1 VEPSVSTPLSSKAR
15 RGRPV
20 TLPAAQ
26 PPPTLS
32 QNPVAVGDSPPLVV
46 AGHAPPGTGALERD
60 VDAIPIAA
68 GPSFNVLPPD
78 HGIRMIPG
86 GDASGIPVHCAADT
100 LIDVADLVPNP
111 RNPNKH
117 GDKQV
122 ALLAKIIRYQ
132 GWRAPI
138 VVSNQ
143 SGFIVSG
150 HGRYQAA
157 RLLNVELVPVN
168 FQNFKTPA
176 DERAHLL
183 ADNRIAELAQL
194 EDNALRTILDELKD
208 DDFDLELT
216 GFSGDFLDRLN
227 KEDEEKQALSGPQSV
242 DDLSPDL
249 PGAHSLKPDMLF
261 KSNAKYDIPEIR
273 DDMLMGIPEGLQ
285 TFAGWENM
293 KGHNGPWLY
302 MWATDV
308 LRGLDFHKTVVGFYC
323 DDYRFECFW
332 HEPDKYA
339 AKLINAGVLGA
350 LGPNYSLWGDAP
362 LAVKIWNSYRAR
374 SVTRYLQEAGIRV
387 IPDVQTSGPESY
399 DYCFA
404 GIPKNAPAIAT
415 QIATSSKTVEHIVG
429 LRKELKHMIDT
440 LLPDSLLLYVANNYE
455 PIIEGIF
462 PSQLQVVICRNR
474 LNLRAESIREG
485 VRNFE
490 KKSAAHKD

>member
-1 VEPSVSTPLSSKAR
+1 MSSKAR
-15 RGRPV
+15 RGRP
-20 TLPAAQ
+20 LPAQ
-26 PPPTLS
+26 PAPTLS
-32 QNPVAVGDSPPLVV
+32 QNPVAVGDSPLV
-46 AGHAPPGTGALERD
+46 AGASPGTDALERD
-60 VDAIPIAA
+60 DVANPIAA

-78 HGIRMIPG
+78 HGIRFIP

-168 FQNFKTPA
+168 FQNFKSPA

-216 GFSGDFLDRLN
+216 GFSGDFLDKLN

-249 PGAHSLKPDMLF
+249 PGAHALKPDMLF

-387 IPDVQTSGPESY
+387 IPDVQWSEGAA
-399 DYCFA
+399 DCCFA
-404 GIPKNAPAIAT
+404 GIPKNAPALAT
-415 QIATSSKTVEHIVG
+415 QIATGAKTVEHIVG
-429 LRKELKHMIDT
+429 MRQTLKHMVDT

-455 PIIEGIF
+455 PIIDGIF
-462 PSQLQVVICRNR
+462 PASLQVVICRNR

-490 KKSAAHKD
+490 KKSSAHKD